1 MLMLKKVSLWAC
13 SFFYRKHLDSAVA
26 DSEKEKQHRIQA
38 IKAYESVGNG
48 FDNIVLEYGK
58 FKDELENKQWALAE
72 FDKSESFCLIWFL
85 TSTQQSFSYAG
96 RVFLGWTSTKLG

>member
-1 MLMLKKVSLWAC
+1 MKKLILKKSGHEQVP
-13 SFFYRKHLDSAVA
+13 FFFSRKHLDSAVA

-48 FDNIVLEYGK
+48 FDSIVLAYGK

-72 FDKSESFCLIWFL
+72 FDKSERK
-85 TSTQQSFSYAG
+85 T
-96 RVFLGWTSTKLG
+96 